1 MGNPKELTLLR
12 QIDAWSTGEPEDI
25 SVRIL
30 QTLPEL
36 QPRNPQA
43 IRDAL
48 PFCHLLVFRLSH

>member
-1 MGNPKELTLLR
+1 MGNAKELTLLR

-43 IRDAL
+43 ISVAL
-48 PFCHLLVFRLSH
+48 PFCHILLFHLSH